1 MEARFSIDKI
11 GMIFDIL
18 TICPQA
24 VKLYFEEGIIKRAQ
38 KKKLIKINLHNIR
51 DYATD
56 KHKIVDDSPYGGG
69 PGMVMKIEP
78 IWKCVTKI
86 KNQKMS
92 VRKTGKIKN
101 LQTKIILLSPR
112 GKIFNQSMA
121 KRWSKLDRLIAI
133 SGRYEGVDERV
144 ADYIADETV
153 SIGNYILMG
162 GELAAMAIVET
173 VARLISGVIGDET
186 KWLQKKSAQTRKK
199 EIKNRIMGFT
209 EFPQYTKPEIFKAGK
224 KKKWAVPPV
233 LLSGNHA
240 EIEGWRKKRIWVIK

>member
-1 MEARFSIDKI
+1 MV
-11 GMIFDIL
+11 FDIL

-24 VKLYFEEGIIKRAQ
+24 VKPYFEEGIIKRAQ
-38 KKKLIKINLHNIR
+38 KKKLIKINLRNIR

-69 PGMVMKIEP
+69 PGMVLKIEP
-78 IWKCVTKI
+78 IWKCLQKI
-86 KNQKMS
+86 KNQKFLKQTLR
-92 VRKTGKIKN
+92 VATGQAKVKN
-101 LQTKIILLSPR
+101 LRTKIVLLSPR
-112 GKIFNQSMA
+112 GKLFNQNMA
-121 KRWSKLDRLIAI
+121 KRWSRLDRLIVI
-133 SGRYEGVDERV
+133 SGRYEGIDERV

-173 VARLISGVIGDET
+173 IARLIPGVIGDAA
-186 KWLQKKSAQTRKK
+186 KWPQKKSAEARKK

-209 EFPQYTKPEIFKAGK
+209 EFPQYTKPEIFQAGK

-240 EIEGWRKKRIWVIK
+240 KIEEWRKKRIWVIK

>member
-1 MEARFSIDKI
+1 MV
-11 GMIFDIL
+11 FDIL

-24 VKLYFEEGIIKRAQ
+24 VKPYFEEGIIKRAQ
-38 KKKLIKINLHNIR
+38 KKKLIKINLRNIR

-69 PGMVMKIEP
+69 PGMVLKIEP
-78 IWKCVTKI
+78 IWKCVKKI
-86 KNQKMS
+86 QNSISQLTD
-92 VRKTGKIKN
+92 KTQNSKK
-101 LQTKIILLSPR
+101 KIILLSPR
-112 GKIFNQSMA
+112 GKLFNQNMA
-121 KRWSKLDRLIAI
+121 KRWSRLDRLIVI
-133 SGRYEGVDERV
+133 SGRYEGIDERV

-173 VARLISGVIGDET
+173 IARLIPGVIGDAA
-186 KWLQKKSAQTRKK
+186 KWPQKKSAEARKK

-209 EFPQYTKPEIFKAGK
+209 EFPQYTKPEIFQAGK

-240 EIEGWRKKRIWVIK
+240 KIAEWRKGKSKVLL